1 MIGELMARE
10 RTKSLSI
17 KKKTLVLQPRDE
29 VIMIFIAEFR
39 LLSREQLQKLLDFPC
54 ITRINIRLKK
64 LYDHDYLSRLLLP
77 TITGTPKAL
86 YYLGPKGVAVVS
98 DNLDIDPLILERERK
113 HLQDRKVLFLNHQL
127 FLNDVRIAFTLAIKN
142 NTQMT
147 MVRWIKERDCLIEFQ
162 HNQGSLTALRP
173 DGCLCLT
180 YQNRLYS
187 FFVEVDCSTMT
198 NSRLKAKA
206 KAYLAYARSGRSEQ
220 DFGFKY
226 FRVLII
232 TKTEARLFNLK
243 STIEE
248 LSNRIFYFAVRDDV
262 CQDYVLGRSLATCRR
277 SRSLF
282 LTGELKCATAHIAGD
297 SMKASPQSVT
307 FADGPGT

>member
-1 MIGELMARE
+1 MIGEPMARE

-86 YYLGPKGVAVVS
+86 YYLGPKGVALVS

-142 NTQMT
+142 NMQMT

-162 HNQGSLTALRP
+162 HAPGKLTVLRP

-198 NSRLKAKA
+198 NNRLKAKA
-206 KAYLAYARSGRSEQ
+206 RAYLAYARSGRSEHG
-220 DFGFKY
+220 FGFKY

-232 TKTEARLFNLK
+232 AKTEARLFNLK

-248 LSNRIFYFAVRDDV
+248 LIGKIFYFAVGDDV
-262 CQDYVLGRSLATCRR
+262 CQDYVLGRVWQHAGGQGLFSL
-277 SRSLF
+277 L
-282 LTGELKCATAHIAGD
+282 GD
-297 SMKASPQSVT
+297 
-307 FADGPGT
+307 